1 MSDHLFNPAFETRRE
16 RENTYLASLLSSFTF
31 LFFSSSIAAS
41 QKTESRQFGAQ
52 RTLIVL
58 WSAPSRRCMRTHSH
72 TDMHTRTHT
81 LESCSF
87 ILCPDESST
96 PCPLCFVAH
105 TRMIYTPIHTHTKC
119 QALCIQ
125 SCNIQ
130 NLSHTHKC
138 TITYPWNIIDFLLES
153 FAKEN
158 SIFKSPMLSLPAW
171 RKDNID
177 WNIDLCMWCFSGVHC
192 FLLYQTLTLRQLEHT
207 VTDLDRCF
215 VGKSLSWFNELVFYS
230 DPIVGSLL
238 RFAILLTFSASHALT
253 KRGFFPQRIN
263 RFPNQSVGTSA
274 VCHSSSL
281 LPHILRLQR
290 L

>member
-1 MSDHLFNPAFETRRE
+1 MKCPLEEVDAHT
-16 RENTYLASLLSSFTF
+16 LAHRH
-31 LFFSSSIAAS
+31 A
-41 QKTESRQFGAQ
+41 
-52 RTLIVL
+52 
-58 WSAPSRRCMRTHSH
+58 H
-72 TDMHTRTHT
+72 TDAHIGELLIYSLPWWEQYSVPSVFCGSYTNDIHTDTRTHKM
-81 LESCSF
+81 SSF
-87 ILCPDESST
+87 MYSVLQYSKSLT
-96 PCPLCFVAH
+96 
-105 TRMIYTPIHTHTKC
+105 YTQMHNY
-119 QALCIQ
+119 L
-125 SCNIQ
+125 
-130 NLSHTHKC
+130 
-138 TITYPWNIIDFLLES
+138 WNIIDFLLES

-177 WNIDLCMWCFSGVHC
+177 RNIDLCMWCFSGVHC

-238 RFAILLTFSASHALT
+238 RFAILLSFSASHALT
-253 KRGFFPQRIN
+253 KRGFFPQRIS